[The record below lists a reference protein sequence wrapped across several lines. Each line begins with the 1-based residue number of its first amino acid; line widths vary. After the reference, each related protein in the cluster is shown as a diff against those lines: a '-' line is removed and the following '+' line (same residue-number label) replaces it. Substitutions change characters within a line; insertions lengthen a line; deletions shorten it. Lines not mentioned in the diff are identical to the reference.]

1 MKAARSASGKGKE
14 AAMQKHVVEY
24 AGIPVGILVPFEDS
38 LKFVAVKF
46 HVMGL
51 DGQRFRSLVDVRRA
65 IGAHLAGTKA
75 MAA

>member
-1 MKAARSASGKGKE
+1 
-14 AAMQKHVVEY
+14 MQKHVVEY
-24 AGIPVGILVPFEDS
+24 AGIPVGIVVPFEDS

-65 IGAHLAGTKA
+65 ISAHLAGGG
-75 MAA
+75 MAAA

>member
-1 MKAARSASGKGKE
+1 
-14 AAMQKHVVEY
+14 MQKHVVDY

-38 LKFVAVKF
+38 MKFVAVKF

-65 IGAHLAGTKA
+65 IRAHLAAGD
-75 MAA
+75 MAAA

>member
-1 MKAARSASGKGKE
+1 
-14 AAMQKHVVEY
+14 MQKHVVEY

-51 DGQRFRSLVDVRRA
+51 DGQRFHSLVDVRRA
-65 IGAHLAGTKA
+65 IQAHLAGSG
-75 MAA
+75 AAAA

>member
-1 MKAARSASGKGKE
+1 
-14 AAMQKHVVEY
+14 MQKHVVEY

-38 LKFVAVKF
+38 MKFVAVKF

-65 IGAHLAGTKA
+65 ISAHLAGA
-75 MAA
+75 RAFAA

>member
-1 MKAARSASGKGKE
+1 
-14 AAMQKHVVEY
+14 MQKHVVDY

-38 LKFVAVKF
+38 MKFVAVKF

-65 IGAHLAGTKA
+65 IRAHLAAGG
-75 MAA
+75 MAAA

>member
-1 MKAARSASGKGKE
+1 
-14 AAMQKHVVEY
+14 MQKHVVEY

-65 IGAHLAGTKA
+65 IQVHLRGNGA
-75 MAA
+75 AAA

>member
-1 MKAARSASGKGKE
+1 
-14 AAMQKHVVEY
+14 MQKHVVEY

-51 DGQRFRSLVDVRRA
+51 DGQRFRSIVDVRRA
-65 IGAHLAGTKA
+65 ITAHLARTSV
-75 MAA
+75 AAA

>member
-1 MKAARSASGKGKE
+1 
-14 AAMQKHVVEY
+14 MQKHVVEY

-65 IGAHLAGTKA
+65 IGAHLARTN
-75 MAA
+75 AAAA